1 MVEDNQSFL
10 RSRSKLYEEISK
22 LKIPFSGVVLITIFV
37 PLISGIFFLPIYC
50 HPSAVTYDPHPNQII
65 GSIMTIPNE
74 VTITFTERPEIKAS
88 SIRVMDFKNERV
100 DNHDLKLADSD
111 KSLSVSLDKLKLISG
126 TYTINWL
133 VLSKDDG
140 FITKGSYT
148 FSIS

>member
-1 MVEDNQSFL
+1 MMKDIQSFM
-10 RSRSKLYEEISK
+10 RNRTRLYPNISK
-22 LKIPFSGVVLITIFV
+22 LEIPLTVIILIAMVVTLV
-37 PLISGIFFLPIYC
+37 SGIFFPPIYC

-65 GSIMTIPNE
+65 GSKTIPNE

-88 SIRVMDFKNERV
+88 SIQVMDFKNERI

-111 KSLSVSLDKLKLISG
+111 KSLYVSLDKLKLISG
-126 TYTINWL
+126 TYTIKWL